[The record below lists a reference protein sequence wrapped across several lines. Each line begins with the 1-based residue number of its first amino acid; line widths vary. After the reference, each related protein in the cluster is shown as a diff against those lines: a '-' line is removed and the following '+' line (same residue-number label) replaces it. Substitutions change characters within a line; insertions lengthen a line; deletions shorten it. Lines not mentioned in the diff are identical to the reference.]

1 MTKTDISKLKPSG
14 KSKETKQSAPEN
26 KTTEHKRIEDAL
38 KASEQNFRNLLD
50 SSFIGIRISDK
61 NDNTLYA
68 NKALLDIFGYE
79 NIQEVIKK
87 PPQEQYTPEAH
98 AGWVLRHEKLLR
110 GEPTLDRVDIEIVRK
125 DGAVRNLDVSMREVF
140 WDGKQQYQTLY
151 HDITERK
158 QTEKALKASEENFR
172 NSMDNTLV
180 GIRISDIDNRTL
192 YANQALL
199 DIFGYKNIDEVRAK
213 SPQEYYSPESYADY
227 LAMRGKYGNGEIIPD
242 QVDIDIIRK
251 DGTVRH
257 LQALFKIVLWDGKQQ
272 YQTLYNDITERKQ
285 AAEALHESEE
295 KYRLIVENSSDFIY
309 TLNAKGEFI
318 YVSPSVKNILG
329 YNPTDLIGRAFTS
342 LVHPDDLQVIEEAI
356 RRHNAGEK
364 QPSVGDEY
372 RFRNAAGVWRW
383 HISRGNRMVN
393 TGGKLFNFIGIAN
406 DVTEMKRLEEETKQ
420 TNERLASMV
429 KKLEEQQRQNTIL
442 TEMRDMLQA
451 CSKMEETAPIIM
463 GFMKK
468 LFPASQGAL
477 FLLSNS
483 RSDLESIVTWGD
495 FPTSSDNNVFAPDS
509 CWGLRRGHAHV
520 VDDINIGPICPHL
533 INTPSAPYVCLPL
546 MAKGDIVGLLHLKS
560 FNSVSGQNTETSD
573 LRQMALTL
581 SEYLSL
587 SIANVK
593 LSESLSRQ
601 SIQDPQSGLYNR
613 RFM

>member
-329 YNPTDLIGRAFTS
+329 YNPTDLIGRAFMS

-533 INTPSAPYVCLPL
+533 INTPSAPYICLSL

>member
-125 DGAVRNLDVSMREVF
+125 DGAIRNLDVSMREVF

-533 INTPSAPYVCLPL
+533 INTPSAPYICLSL

>member
-1 MTKTDISKLKPSG
+1 
-14 KSKETKQSAPEN
+14 
-26 KTTEHKRIEDAL
+26 
-38 KASEQNFRNLLD
+38 
-50 SSFIGIRISDK
+50 
-61 NDNTLYA
+61 
-68 NKALLDIFGYE
+68 
-79 NIQEVIKK
+79 
-87 PPQEQYTPEAH
+87 
-98 AGWVLRHEKLLR
+98 
-110 GEPTLDRVDIEIVRK
+110 VDIEIVRK

-533 INTPSAPYVCLPL
+533 INTPSAPYICLSL

>member
-26 KTTEHKRIEDAL
+26 KTTERKHIEDAL

-79 NIQEVIKK
+79 NIQEVIKT
-87 PPQEQYTPEAH
+87 PPQEHYTPEAH

-329 YNPTDLIGRAFTS
+329 YNPTDLIGRAFMS

-451 CSKMEETAPIIM
+451 CSKMEETALIIM

-533 INTPSAPYVCLPL
+533 INTPSAPYICLSL

>member
-26 KTTEHKRIEDAL
+26 KTTERKHIEDAL

-533 INTPSAPYVCLPL
+533 INTPSAPYICLSL

>member
-1 MTKTDISKLKPSG
+1 
-14 KSKETKQSAPEN
+14 
-26 KTTEHKRIEDAL
+26 
-38 KASEQNFRNLLD
+38 
-50 SSFIGIRISDK
+50 
-61 NDNTLYA
+61 
-68 NKALLDIFGYE
+68 
-79 NIQEVIKK
+79 
-87 PPQEQYTPEAH
+87 
-98 AGWVLRHEKLLR
+98 
-110 GEPTLDRVDIEIVRK
+110 
-125 DGAVRNLDVSMREVF
+125 
-140 WDGKQQYQTLY
+140 
-151 HDITERK
+151 
-158 QTEKALKASEENFR
+158 
-172 NSMDNTLV
+172 
-180 GIRISDIDNRTL
+180 
-192 YANQALL
+192 
-199 DIFGYKNIDEVRAK
+199 
-213 SPQEYYSPESYADY
+213 
-227 LAMRGKYGNGEIIPD
+227 
-242 QVDIDIIRK
+242 
-251 DGTVRH
+251 
-257 LQALFKIVLWDGKQQ
+257 
-272 YQTLYNDITERKQ
+272 
-285 AAEALHESEE
+285 
-295 KYRLIVENSSDFIY
+295 
-309 TLNAKGEFI
+309 
-318 YVSPSVKNILG
+318 
-329 YNPTDLIGRAFTS
+329 
-342 LVHPDDLQVIEEAI
+342 
-356 RRHNAGEK
+356 
-364 QPSVGDEY
+364 
-372 RFRNAAGVWRW
+372 
-383 HISRGNRMVN
+383 
-393 TGGKLFNFIGIAN
+393 
-406 DVTEMKRLEEETKQ
+406 
-420 TNERLASMV
+420 MV

-533 INTPSAPYVCLPL
+533 INTPSAPYICLSL

>member
-125 DGAVRNLDVSMREVF
+125 DGAIRNLDVSMREVF